1 MRILFDGRIF
11 LHLFYLEVHC
21 GTLYR
26 SCFYIKACKVIWSWI
41 ILMMIV
47 IIITSI
53 MAHGFISL
61 LFSRWRGNL
70 SKYWWT
76 NQRYSLRISWDSW
89 KCLGE
94 RKYFRS
100 SLLELKSNHRKYRRK
115 RIEKVIFCKGQWCEV
130 CRHEILF
137 DERIEASVMDEWK
150 EGRVVPWICVSRMRM
165 NWEFSQKIYWL
176 SSPYNFDDFI
186 HLVTLFNYKIN
197 NFSELKLQINDRM
210 TTTVEEEA
218 LNRTVL
224 QVYFLHCTLHST
236 SLYVDRHLIWCPE
249 GLWSLLCF

>member
-1 MRILFDGRIF
+1 MVQTKGLRMRILFDGRIF

-137 DERIEASVMDEWK
+137 DERIEGRVMDKWKGNGWK
-150 EGRVVPWICVSRMRM
+150 EGWWMM
-165 NWEFSQKIYWL
+165 NGRKGGSMGLCDQDE
-176 SSPYNFDDFI
+176 N
-186 HLVTLFNYKIN
+186 
-197 NFSELKLQINDRM
+197 ELRIQPENLLIIS
-210 TTTVEEEA
+210 
-218 LNRTVL
+218 
-224 QVYFLHCTLHST
+224 LHF
-236 SLYVDRHLIWCPE
+236 R
-249 GLWSLLCF
+249 